1 MTECKKGVSVPM
13 SPKLKAFLGFNW
25 MALAIMVAAAIMLG
39 ILTNLRVDDE
49 KRVEWFGGSVAADD
63 DDGEV
68 E

>member
-25 MALAIMVAAAIMLG
+25 MVLAIMVAVAILLG
-39 ILTNLRVDDE
+39 LLNNLRVDDE
-49 KRVEWFGGSVAADD
+49 KRVEWFGGSVATVEE
-63 DDGEV
+63 DGEL

>member
-1 MTECKKGVSVPM
+1 M

-39 ILTNLRVDDE
+39 ILNNLRVDDE
-49 KRVEWFGGSVAADD
+49 KKVEWFGGSVAADD